1 MSESAVATAA
11 SPVAAPPAPVE
22 KKVAAKKASGSAGTK
37 AKKPTAPPSH
47 PPTQQMVDAS
57 IKNLKKRG
65 GSSLLAIKK
74 YITATYKCDA
84 QKLAP
89 FIKKYLKSA
98 VVNGKLIQTKGKG
111 ASGSFKLSAS
121 AAKDPKP
128 KVASAE
134 KKGGFR
140 NLKLIYTSPFQG
152 YNVC

>member
-57 IKNLKKRG
+57 IKNFKECG

-74 YITATYKCDA
+74 YITNA
-84 QKLAP
+84 
-89 FIKKYLKSA
+89 IKKAAALLQLRSRKQRLPLPKS
-98 VVNGKLIQTKGKG
+98 KL
-111 ASGSFKLSAS
+111 
-121 AAKDPKP
+121 
-128 KVASAE
+128 
-134 KKGGFR
+134 
-140 NLKLIYTSPFQG
+140 
-152 YNVC
+152 